1 MDSLIPFAV
10 LFAISVAL
18 VYLSTSP
25 SFQPSW
31 FRFSRKPAV
40 QWLILLLPFL
50 LFGPAI
56 VRLFGDV
63 FEFGTVVNAVL
74 YIIAAFLINKLIFQ
88 LITRIHH

>member
-1 MDSLIPFAV
+1 MDTLIPFVV
-10 LFAISVAL
+10 LFALSVAL

-25 SFQPSW
+25 SFQPNW
-31 FRFSRKPAV
+31 FRFSRKPAI

-63 FEFGTVVNAVL
+63 FEFGTLVNA
-74 YIIAAFLINKLIFQ
+74 IIYVTAAVLINLLIFQ
-88 LITRIHH
+88 VILRMHH